1 SGITDRGHTLRAV
14 VHGEPGGGVVTVP
27 RRHGGV
33 WFQGVVVGHRGRVG
47 GFDRSGRVVERRVR
61 IAGEG
66 IGGVVRVHR
75 FGFVE
80 VITVDG
86 QDHVV
91 WARPVLHPHEIG
103 GLPRD
108 LGGFG
113 DD

>member
-1 SGITDRGHTLRAV
+1 VRSALGPESAADVGRDHTHTVGGEPEHRGYGLTDRVHTLRRV
-14 VHGEPGGGVVTVP
+14 VHGERGGGVVTVP
-27 RRHGGV
+27 HRHRGV

-80 VITVDG
+80 VIT
-86 QDHVV
+86 
-91 WARPVLHPHEIG
+91 
-103 GLPRD
+103 
-108 LGGFG
+108 
-113 DD
+113 